1 MKPKQKWWTVK
12 KQDVGREV
20 GNPDWVDWA
29 VKRIADL
36 ESQLAQREWI
46 SVEDRLPEE
55 HGPVLVS
62 DGINVWDQAY
72 CSDGFGWQ
80 TSSITHWQ
88 SLPAPPKEADN
99 D

>member
-36 ESQLAQREWI
+36 ESQIAEREWI
-46 SVEDRLPEE
+46 SVSESLPEE
-55 HGPVLVS
+55 LKAVMVPYYNNVATAFYQKG
-62 DGINVWDQAY
+62 GI
-72 CSDGFGWQ
+72 G
-80 TSSITHWQ
+80 
-88 SLPAPPKEADN
+88 SLP
-99 D
+99 